1 MLETIYWIIATVVMI
16 LFLIGAISNIRTDKQ
31 IRRYWKK
38 QEILLNKEIMDSLIG
53 DLDNL
58 FDKLKN
64 ESEDK

>member
-16 LFLIGAISNIRTDKQ
+16 LFLISAINTIKTDKQ

-53 DLDNL
+53 DL

>member
-16 LFLIGAISNIRTDKQ
+16 LFLISAINNIKTDKQ
-31 IRRYWKK
+31 IRKYWKK

-53 DLDNL
+53 DL